1 MLRLK
6 MFILL
11 NLILFGVISAAEPI
25 FIPVKIDG
33 PIHDPANHT
42 YWYGPFC
49 ECASVLDV
57 DGDGDLDIASGRNWY
72 EAPDWIKHTDFRDG
86 AATNGPET
94 DDNSEFA
101 MDVNFD
107 GRMDIVSSGWM
118 FIRGAFWYEN
128 PGKKGVVWKSTRI
141 HMAQNME
148 GVIPGDI
155 DGDGDED
162 ILCNHWSLVQ
172 GQGMTWLE
180 HIDREPWFVE
190 HIIGT
195 EADIHGNGL
204 GDINMDGRMDI
215 VTPSGWYEQ
224 PPRATD
230 KSWTFHAEYQFQP
243 PDGGRRASASHPIL
257 VYDAN
262 EDGLNDIIIGN
273 SHAYGLAWLEQE
285 IDSSGKRTFENH
297 WIETDYSQFHTMEL
311 GDLNGDGKPE
321 LVTGKRLFAHHG
333 DDIGAFEP
341 LYAFWYDI
349 QKGEFEKHILSFNHL
364 PLYQDAFSHNPP
376 PNYVVSVGMK
386 LNIADMD
393 KDGRN
398 DVVIAGKGGLYVFYN
413 KGEPPTPRNAY
424 QLPPENTYPTWREW
438 SRYDV
443 LFNSKDFTGWK
454 VPQGDN
460 GHWKVVNGVIDYDAM
475 SEAEGN
481 KNLFTEE
488 SFGDFAL
495 HMEWRLKET
504 HGLYPMRIILPDGS
518 YKKDADGNVITIPTP
533 NADSGIL
540 LRGASQQVNIWCWP
554 AGSGELWSVR
564 NNENLSPVQR
574 AAAVPKTRADKPV
587 GQWNSFDITL
597 IGDRITIMLNG
608 ITVIENAQI
617 PGLPERGP
625 IGLQHHGGWNEE
637 TGEYSSA
644 SSLIQ
649 FRNILINRLDEE
661 RPRRPVPIQRGRN
674 SAAPAPQMDSEGFIT
689 LFDGSNLD
697 NWNMGPDKSWVVE
710 DGVITLKREEF
721 DSQEH
726 NADYLWTKDIYG
738 DFILELEFRVP
749 ERANSGIFFR
759 TSDLK
764 DPVYT
769 GIEMQVSNS
778 YGRDALNRR
787 STAGAIYEFIAPSKN
802 PIKKPGEWN
811 QCRIMCDDN
820 KILVWLNGEQ
830 IIDMDVNQWT
840 EPNRNPDGSKNKF
853 PTALKDFAREGYI
866 GLQDHGRPVWYRNI
880 KIRPLK

>member
-6 MFILL
+6 IFILL

-42 YWYGPFC
+42 YWYGPFS

-72 EAPDWIKHTDFRDG
+72 EAPDWIKHTDYRDG
-86 AATNGPET
+86 AKTNGPET

-118 FIRGAFWYEN
+118 FMRGAYWYEN
-128 PGKKGVVWKSTRI
+128 PGKKGVVWKSALI
-141 HMAQNME
+141 HKAENLE

-155 DGDGDED
+155 DGDGDDD
-162 ILCNHWSLVQ
+162 ILCNHWSLVE
-172 GQGMTWLE
+172 GQGVTWLE
-180 HIDREPWFVE
+180 HIDREPWFIE
-190 HIIGT
+190 HVIGT
-195 EADIHGNGL
+195 EADVHGNGL

-224 PPRATD
+224 PRRATD

-257 VYDAN
+257 VYDVN
-262 EDGLNDIIIGN
+262 KDGLNDIIIGN

-285 IDSSGKRTFENH
+285 IDSAGNRTFQSH
-297 WIETDYSQFHTMEL
+297 WIETEFSQFHTMEL
-311 GDLNGDGKPE
+311 GDLNGDGEPD

-349 QKGEFEKHILSFNHL
+349 QKGEFERHILSFNNL
-364 PLYQDAFSHNPP
+364 PKYQDAYSNNPP

-393 KDGRN
+393 KNGRN

-413 KGEPPTPRNAY
+413 IGEPPTPRNAY
-424 QLPPENTYPTWREW
+424 QLPPEKTYPSWVEW
-438 SRYDV
+438 MRRTSIPRRQGNV
-443 LFNSKDFTGWK
+443 TPP
-454 VPQGDN
+454 VPQ
-460 GHWKVVNGVIDYDAM
+460 
-475 SEAEGN
+475 
-481 KNLFTEE
+481 T
-488 SFGDFAL
+488 
-495 HMEWRLKET
+495 
-504 HGLYPMRIILPDGS
+504 
-518 YKKDADGNVITIPTP
+518 
-533 NADSGIL
+533 
-540 LRGASQQVNIWCWP
+540 
-554 AGSGELWSVR
+554 
-564 NNENLSPVQR
+564 
-574 AAAVPKTRADKPV
+574 
-587 GQWNSFDITL
+587 
-597 IGDRITIMLNG
+597 
-608 ITVIENAQI
+608 
-617 PGLPERGP
+617 
-625 IGLQHHGGWNEE
+625 
-637 TGEYSSA
+637 
-644 SSLIQ
+644 
-649 FRNILINRLDEE
+649 
-661 RPRRPVPIQRGRN
+661 
-674 SAAPAPQMDSEGFIT
+674 DSEGFIT

-710 DGVITLKREEF
+710 DGVITLKRGEF
-721 DSQEH
+721 DGQEH
-726 NADYLWTKDIYG
+726 NSDYLWTKDMYG
-738 DFILELEFRVP
+738 DFILELELRVP
-749 ERANSGIFFR
+749 ERGANSGIFFR

-787 STAGAIYEFIAPSKN
+787 STAGAIYEFMAPSKN

-811 QCRIMCDDN
+811 QCRIMCEDN

-840 EPNRNPDGSKNKF
+840 KPNRNQDGSKNKF
-853 PTALKDFAREGYI
+853 STPLKDFAREGYI

-880 KIRPLK
+880 KIRPLQ